1 MPDYAVNQDVINK
14 AKDLIQSGWCQAV
27 FGLLGVRLSWTVWC
41 QAVLDCL
48 VSGCL
53 RTVWCQAVFGLLG
66 VRPSLGCLV
75 SGCLWTAWCQAV
87 VQVMWDAIISLY
99 NHC

>member
-27 FGLLGVRLSWTVWC
+27 FGLFGAMLSW
-41 QAVLDCL
+41 
-48 VSGCL
+48 
-53 RTVWCQAVFGLLG
+53 TVWCQAVFGLLG
-66 VRPSLGCLV
+66 VRLS
-75 SGCLWTAWCQAV
+75 WTVWCQAV